1 MCSGT
6 ELILAAVSILWQVS
20 PRSDNADR
28 PAPEGQNLGVGLL
41 VTVLAHLPCHHV
53 AKSRAAIRLDSI
65 RFAFS
70 CFFVFVPKFDA
81 GRWFFLIGSAVPDGG
96 LAVSHHSDPRILR
109 SA

>member
-1 MCSGT
+1 
-6 ELILAAVSILWQVS
+6 
-20 PRSDNADR
+20 
-28 PAPEGQNLGVGLL
+28 
-41 VTVLAHLPCHHV
+41 
-53 AKSRAAIRLDSI
+53 LDSI